1 MKKGYL
7 QNFILFIGLVLLL
20 SSTQKKSPQWGFFGH
35 KKINRLAVFCL
46 PPEMIRF
53 YKHYITF
60 ITEEAV
66 NPDSRRYAVEGE
78 AERHFI
84 DIDVYDKFFNDS
96 AVYKMPR
103 YWKQAVERFTEDTL
117 KAYGIVPWHIEKM
130 KHDLTRAFEQRE
142 VKRILRLSADLGHYI
157 ADSNVPLH
165 TTENYNG
172 QKTGQVGIHGFWESR
187 LPELFSQDYDL
198 FVGKAEYIKN
208 TQLRAWDY
216 VINAHNALDSV
227 LRFEKELTQEF
238 PEDKKYVFE
247 ERNKITIRTYSR
259 EFSKAYHDRLNG
271 QVERRFRASVKAVAD
286 FWYTAWVDAGQPDLN
301 KLIDAISNEELQK
314 ELEQEKEQWKQ
325 QKYQVRPH
333 DNAAL
338 WQGDGY
344 LEHSNSCCF
353 VAHHQPKQKLLGK
366 NKTSKIQRK

>member
-1 MKKGYL
+1 MEKKYL
-7 QNFILFIGLVLLL
+7 QTFLLFIVLTFILSG
-20 SSTQKKSPQWGFFGH
+20 TQKSLPQWGFFGH

-130 KHDLTRAFEQRE
+130 KHDLTRAFEQRDAR
-142 VKRILRLSADLGHYI
+142 RILRLSADLGHYI
-157 ADSNVPLH
+157 ADGNVPLH

-172 QKTGQVGIHGFWESR
+172 QKNRTSGYSR
-187 LPELFSQDYDL
+187 LLGIAFARTFLTRLRPFCRKSRIYQKHPIACLGLCYQCSQSL
-198 FVGKAEYIKN
+198 GFG
-208 TQLRAWDY
+208 
-216 VINAHNALDSV
+216 
-227 LRFEKELTQEF
+227 
-238 PEDKKYVFE
+238 
-247 ERNKITIRTYSR
+247 
-259 EFSKAYHDRLNG
+259 
-271 QVERRFRASVKAVAD
+271 AS
-286 FWYTAWVDAGQPDLN
+286 L
-301 KLIDAISNEELQK
+301 
-314 ELEQEKEQWKQ
+314 
-325 QKYQVRPH
+325 
-333 DNAAL
+333 
-338 WQGDGY
+338 
-344 LEHSNSCCF
+344 
-353 VAHHQPKQKLLGK
+353 
-366 NKTSKIQRK
+366 

>member
-1 MKKGYL
+1 MEKKYL
-7 QNFILFIGLVLLL
+7 QTFLLFIVLTFILSG
-20 SSTQKKSPQWGFFGH
+20 TQKSLPQWGFFGH

-130 KHDLTRAFEQRE
+130 KHDLTRAFEQRDAR
-142 VKRILRLSADLGHYI
+142 RILRLSADLGHYI
-157 ADSNVPLH
+157 ADGNVPLH

-198 FVGKAEYIKN
+198 FVGRAEYIKN

-216 VINAHNALDSV
+216 VINAHKALDSV
-227 LRFEKELTQEF
+227 LRFEKELTKEF

-247 ERNKITIRTYSR
+247 ERNRITIRTYSR
-259 EFSKAYHDRLNG
+259 EFSRAYHDRLNG
-271 QVERRFRASVKAVAD
+271 QVERRMRASIKAVAD

-301 KLIDAISNEELQK
+301 KLIDALSNEELQK

-325 QKYQVRPH
+325 QKYQARPH

-344 LEHSNSCCF
+344 LEHSSSCCF
-353 VAHHQPKQKLLGK
+353 VAHHKPKQKLLAK
-366 NKTSKIQRK
+366 SKTPKTQKK